1 MSRSDSEVT
10 AAVEIR
16 PRPESTE
23 SNRNAKNNERS
34 REHMKMGFDQEISR
48 VTVCLLDCRKC
59 TGFYT
64 DVTERY
70 VLTCLCPCHSKEE
83 T

>member
-1 MSRSDSEVT
+1 
-10 AAVEIR
+10 
-16 PRPESTE
+16 
-23 SNRNAKNNERS
+23 
-34 REHMKMGFDQEISR
+34 MKMGFDQEISR